1 MFQWLVQHQHAKI
14 VAISDLKQE
23 KVEANSIHIKNVQP
37 EGADMYFGNQ
47 EEWKKLVK
55 RDDIDL
61 LIIATP
67 WEWHAKMY
75 IWYGKGKHVA
85 CEVPKPTR

>member
-1 MFQWLVQHQHAKI
+1 MFQWLIQHQHAKI

-23 KVEANSIHIKNVQP
+23 KVEKLNTHLKNVQP

-67 WEWHAKMY
+67 WEWHAKMC
-75 IWYGKGKHVA
+75 IYGMEKRKT
-85 CEVPKPTR
+85 CCL